1 MPDEELEFT
10 EYEKMNKDITKF
22 EDTSHFSKVSWMV
35 TEKIHGANFSFH
47 TDGKTV
53 RTARRRGLLDNG
65 VNFFN
70 CLTAD
75 FMKKQPEKM
84 NDAFRAVCSLHP
96 EKEIVQVSVYGELFG
111 GKYIVNGKA
120 LHKKNIGPIQH
131 QVQYSPNIEWN
142 AFDISY
148 RTKQDLDQ
156 QAYVDA
162 DAALKIFDDL
172 GILYIKPLFIGPM
185 NEALNYK
192 LGFDSTIPSI
202 LGLPPLE
209 KGTNKAEGIVVK
221 PVKNLVGTVEGEKQR
236 VIVKV
241 KLEEFIEMCRI
252 PQPKENKV
260 KERSLQAK
268 IFDYANKM
276 RLISA
281 ISKIGAPKTPEIEE
295 EIREEFM
302 NDVFVD
308 VKENEA
314 LQTQWESAD
323 EETKVKIRDIMKRKV
338 DGLIKQYKQND
349 S

>member
-1 MPDEELEFT
+1 MIESTMPDEELEFT

-111 GKYIVNGKA
+111 
-120 LHKKNIGPIQH
+120 
-131 QVQYSPNIEWN
+131 
-142 AFDISY
+142 
-148 RTKQDLDQ
+148 
-156 QAYVDA
+156 AYVDA